1 MKYPKV
7 RPYFHQIQLMYITK
21 NVDLEIEKD
30 GLGRQ
35 GMVSKLY
42 TLYHTNVDTPLKSD
56 KNVDI

>member
-1 MKYPKV
+1 
-7 RPYFHQIQLMYITK
+7 MYITK